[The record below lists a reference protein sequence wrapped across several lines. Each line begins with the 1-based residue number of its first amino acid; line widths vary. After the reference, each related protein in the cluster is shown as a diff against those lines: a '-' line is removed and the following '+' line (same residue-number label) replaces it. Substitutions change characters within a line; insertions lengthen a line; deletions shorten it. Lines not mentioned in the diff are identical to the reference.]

1 VRELRPGEPLPASQT
16 ARSARV
22 ELRLKAGKQASRR
35 CKSQLATSHE
45 RKSTEQIVAIT
56 QSQTYAE
63 LPWVRVALEQIAA
76 KQIEAIE
83 LSFLKS
89 STPADKYATLIWIS
103 GPFDEPLELSNGV
116 IKTDRFDS

>member
-1 VRELRPGEPLPASQT
+1 MILSIEKVDEGLRHYLTCELHILENL
-16 ARSARV
+16 
-22 ELRLKAGKQASRR
+22 ELESW
-35 CKSQLATSHE
+35 CTNS
-45 RKSTEQIVAIT
+45 
-56 QSQTYAE
+56 
-63 LPWVRVALEQIAA
+63 WVRVALEQIAA